1 LVKLRFT
8 YSALFSVILFAFLL
22 TTATGIGPFSTKF
35 GAHWFLVLLICAGL
49 MIALRPK
56 ELAVATLRRWPLL
69 GFCFFFLLFVAALAT
84 HEGRQLTLALPMLVQ
99 LLCYLL
105 ALWLASRFIGTPQFS
120 HAVLAAFI
128 VAAGINLYEFFL
140 APQAFSISEG
150 RAAGFFVNPNTAGA
164 EIALLAALVL
174 SSDMQMGWLRLSSV
188 LLAAFLAI
196 LVTFSR
202 GALVIFVLLVAIYF
216 LMRARERRRINFSV
230 LFGLAAA
237 VPAALWLLDRLM
249 QMPLSKDAGMRLDSL
264 LARDFSDA
272 SVESRTDSLFDYLR
286 LFLEH
291 PMAGFKPF
299 GSLAEMDGRGPHN
312 SFIAL
317 GADFGVLAMLA
328 PLVIIVIS
336 LLAAKTEG
344 FRGPR
349 PLVLVTVGV
358 WMFAASM
365 VSHNVFYSP
374 YGAIAAGLAMG
385 GLAARVASHLPR
397 RKVADG

>member
-1 LVKLRFT
+1 MKLRVT

-22 TTATGIGPFSTKF
+22 TTATGIGPYSTKF

-84 HEGRQLTLALPMLVQ
+84 HEGRQLTLALPMIVQ

-120 HAVLAAFI
+120 HAVVAAFI

-216 LMRARERRRINFSV
+216 LMRARERRHISFSV
-230 LFGLAAA
+230 LIALAAS
-237 VPAALWLLDRLM
+237 VPTSLWVLDMLLR
-249 QMPLSKDAGMRLDSL
+249 MPLSKDAGMRLDSML
-264 LARDFSDA
+264 MQDFSDA
-272 SVESRTDSLFDYLR
+272 SVGSRTDSLFDYLR
-286 LFLEH
+286 LFLER
-291 PMAGFKPF
+291 PLAGFKPF

-317 GADFGVLAMLA
+317 GADFGLLAMLA
-328 PLVIIVIS
+328 PLAIIAIS
-336 LLAAKTEG
+336 ILTAKAVGFRGSKSMILLAA
-344 FRGPR
+344 
-349 PLVLVTVGV
+349 GV

-374 YGAIAAGLAMG
+374 YGAIAAGIAMG
-385 GLAARVASHLPR
+385 GLATRVGSHPLR
-397 RKVADG
+397 RNAAGG